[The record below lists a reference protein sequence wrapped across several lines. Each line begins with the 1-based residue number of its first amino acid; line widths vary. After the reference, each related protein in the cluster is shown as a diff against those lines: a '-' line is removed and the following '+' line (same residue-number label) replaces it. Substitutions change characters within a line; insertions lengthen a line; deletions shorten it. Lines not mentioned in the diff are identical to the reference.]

1 LNILGSFPV
10 FSDASIAAILGDIR
24 LMLKSGRLT
33 DGPYLE
39 EFERRFAEYNDVAYA
54 VGVSSGTAAL
64 DVTLRH
70 FKLAGREVIVP
81 TNTFISTPNAVIFA
95 GGTPVFADMNP
106 DTLCIDVEDAKRRVT
121 GKTAGVVAVHV
132 AGLVCPQINELKEF
146 CHDRGLF
153 LLEDCAHAHG
163 ATANGKKSGSFGE
176 AGCFSF
182 YATKVMTSCEGGM
195 IITNDPAIAEDARCL
210 RNCGQNADRKMVML
224 GHNWRL
230 SELASIVGLHQ
241 FDCLDEAIA
250 RRNQIARIYE
260 ELLSDVDGVSLFR
273 VPPSFRH
280 SYYKY
285 PIKLADGIDRLKVA
299 SIMKESFGVDTGS
312 VYYPPCHLQ
321 PYYIDTFGT
330 RLGDFPAAE
339 QVLRRVLCLPMHLG
353 VTDEKARYI
362 AESLVASI
370 NTVLAA
376 NRKLLVF

>member
-1 LNILGSFPV
+1 
-10 FSDASIAAILGDIR
+10 
-24 LMLKSGRLT
+24 
-33 DGPYLE
+33 
-39 EFERRFAEYNDVAYA
+39 
-54 VGVSSGTAAL
+54 
-64 DVTLRH
+64 
-70 FKLAGREVIVP
+70 
-81 TNTFISTPNAVIFA
+81 
-95 GGTPVFADMNP
+95 
-106 DTLCIDVEDAKRRVT
+106 
-121 GKTAGVVAVHV
+121 
-132 AGLVCPQINELKEF
+132 
-146 CHDRGLF
+146 
-153 LLEDCAHAHG
+153 
-163 ATANGKKSGSFGE
+163 
-176 AGCFSF
+176 
-182 YATKVMTSCEGGM
+182 MTSCEGGM
-195 IITNDPAIAEDARCL
+195 IITDDPAIAEDARCL

-299 SIMKESFGVDTGS
+299 SIMKERFGVDTGS

-362 AESLVASI
+362 AESLVSSI